1 MQEPALVQLLARCEE
16 DFDLVNHCDD
26 GPCVNGRNRRFR
38 IAVVGVVWS
47 FTLIVACLST
57 QPVVAVEVK
66 NDREQSVPTDVRPVR
81 ADINWG
87 SRRYGDG
94 AIGFDQTAE
103 AVRLKNSLRKVGTFE
118 KLDTTESN
126 ATMLSN
132 DRLPRRK
139 PTSKHRAYIDT
150 GSKDRLDSEYPATEI
165 GAALSIK
172 ARAPDDAAT
181 VQDTQ
186 FQLPKPSPDG
196 ETPPKPLVGRL
207 IYEYSYGSESDS
219 TYRRN
224 PDLNDHVRDDFL
236 ILKPELNGIVTYRPT
251 DWLETTLEMI
261 FEREIPVRE
270 EDRIVLPDGEIQ
282 IAPNREF
289 SLIVDQAFVTIKDFT
304 DPFEFTV
311 GRRNFEDD
319 RHWLYDTSLDGLVVS
334 FRQGDIRAE
343 LSAGRESWY
352 DLDLLSREEQ
362 SRNNTYMLYANY
374 RGIEDIKLAGY
385 TIFRDDRDGLEGQPL
400 WFGLY
405 SQGMVSD
412 NFSYWT
418 ELSLLLGEDELSREF
433 SAYGVDI
440 GGTYRFT
447 DLPFNP
453 NVTLGFALGSGDGD
467 PNSGTSNEFRQTG
480 LQSNETKFAG
490 VSEFKV
496 YGEALDPELSNLKI
510 LTAGLGFRPTYST
523 SIDFVYHHYWMNEFA
538 DELRNSAITAQMN
551 QDGTQRSKD
560 VGSAFDVVL
569 GIRSLFGVRRLGMDL
584 RAGLFFPGKAFR
596 NEQDNGDFRKADKG
610 ISVIAKFWW

>member
-1 MQEPALVQLLARCEE
+1 MS
-16 DFDLVNHCDD
+16 HCND
-26 GPCVNGRNRRFR
+26 GPCVNGWKRRFH
-38 IAVVGVVWS
+38 IAAVGVVWS
-47 FTLIVACLST
+47 FTLIVACVST
-57 QPVVAVEVK
+57 QPAVAVEVK
-66 NDREQSVPTDVRPVR
+66 NDREQSVPTDARLVR
-81 ADINWG
+81 ADIDWG
-87 SRRYGDG
+87 SRRHDDG

-103 AVRLKNSLRKVGTFE
+103 TVRLKKSLRKVGTFE

-132 DRLPRRK
+132 GRLPRRK
-139 PTSKHRAYIDT
+139 PTSKHRTYIDA
-150 GSKDRLDSEYPATEI
+150 GSIIRLDSEYTATEI
-165 GAALSIK
+165 GVEQAIEV
-172 ARAPDDAAT
+172 RAPDDVT
-181 VQDTQ
+181 GNQYTQ
-186 FQLPKPSPDG
+186 FQLPQASPDG
-196 ETPPKPLVGRL
+196 VTPPKPLVGRL
-207 IYEYSYGSESDS
+207 IYEYSYGSQSDIS
-219 TYRRN
+219 YRRN
-224 PDLNDHVRDDFL
+224 PDLNNRVRDDFL
-236 ILKPELNGIVTYRPT
+236 ILKPELNGMVTYRPT
-251 DWLETTLEMI
+251 DWLETTLELI
-261 FEREIPVRE
+261 FEREFPVLE
-270 EDRIVLPDGEIQ
+270 EDRIVLPDGEIA
-282 IAPNREF
+282 IAPDRNF

-319 RHWLYDTSLDGLVVS
+319 RHWLYDTSLDGMVVLLK
-334 FRQGDIRAE
+334 QNKIRAE

-352 DLDLLSREEQ
+352 DLDLLTREKK

-400 WFGLY
+400 WFGLH
-405 SQGMVSD
+405 SQGLVSD

-418 ELSLLLGEDELSREF
+418 ELSLLLGEDELSRDF
-433 SAYGVDI
+433 SAYGVDL

-453 NVTLGFALGSGDGD
+453 NVTVGFAFGSGDGN

-480 LQSNETKFAG
+480 LQSNEAKFAG

-510 LTAGLGFRPTYST
+510 LTAGLGFRPTYSV
-523 SIDFVYHHYWMNEFA
+523 SVDFVYHHYWLDEFA

-551 QDGTQRSKD
+551 QDTTQRSKD

-569 GIRSLFGVRRLGMDL
+569 GVRNLFGLRRLGMDL
-584 RAGLFFPGKAFR
+584 RAGLFFPSKAFR
-596 NEQDNGDFRKADKG
+596 VEQDNGDFRSADKG
-610 ISVIAKFWW
+610 ISVLAKFWW